1 MQDSAGYRLGEGA
14 TWGFDVGIDPLWM
27 LSCALLV
34 MLMQAGFTCLESG
47 LVRAKNSINVAIKN
61 LVDFCISI
69 VLFTV
74 FGYGL
79 MFGTSLGGWIGID
92 SFSLSDQ
99 SPQTLAFFF
108 FQAMFCGT
116 ATTIVSGAVAERMR
130 FVSYAFTAI
139 LLSGVIYPIAG
150 HWAWARDAAG
160 EQVGWL
166 AQLGFI
172 DFAGSTVVHSLA
184 GWVALVAMILV
195 GPRLG
200 RFGRRGRHIEGH
212 SLPTATLGVFLLW
225 FGWFGFNAGS
235 TFSFSTDVPA
245 IMVNTALAG
254 AIGGL
259 VGMASSWWL
268 HGRPMADAV
277 MNGVLAGLVA
287 ITASCNL
294 VSPTA
299 ALAIGAFGAVFA
311 ALAAEL
317 LIKLRIDDAIGA
329 VPVHLAAGIWGTLA
343 VALFAPLEAF
353 DGGSRLDQFGVQLL
367 GVGAFA
373 VFASAVSLVGLLVYS
388 RFQRLR
394 VSPRDERIGLNI
406 AEHGATTSLLDLLSQ
421 MDVQANSG
429 DFSRPVSVETESEA
443 SQVASFYNA
452 VLEKFNI
459 EIDRRKIAI
468 QRLADLANHDPLT
481 GLGNRRLFLDELRR
495 AMTEANPQRQGA
507 LLFLDLDG
515 FKQVND
521 SVGHDAGDALLKE
534 AANRM
539 RAVTGEHAV
548 LGRLGGDE
556 FAIVIE
562 GLNDPATDSAAIATA
577 VIDSLTKPFVYGE
590 QRLRVGASIGI
601 VLFGDEELATVKGL
615 TKRADEAMYEAKLAG
630 KGTFRFFGR
639 IAEI

>member
-1 MQDSAGYRLGEGA
+1 M
-14 TWGFDVGIDPLWM
+14 GIDPLWM

-47 LVRAKNSINVAIKN
+47 MVRAKNSINVAIKN
-61 LVDFCISI
+61 LVDFCISV
-69 VLFTV
+69 VLFALV
-74 FGYGL
+74 GYGL
-79 MFGTSLGGWIGID
+79 MFGTSLGGWVGID
-92 SFSLSDQ
+92 GVGVPDST
-99 SPQTLAFFF
+99 PQTLAFFF

-130 FVSYAFTAI
+130 FVSYAFTAL
-139 LLSGVIYPIAG
+139 LLSGFIYPIAG

-160 EQVGWL
+160 EPAGWL
-166 AQLGFI
+166 AKLGFI

-200 RFGRRGRHIEGH
+200 RFGRRGRVIEGH
-212 SLPTATLGVFLLW
+212 SLPIAALGVFLLW

-235 TFSFSTDVPA
+235 TFAFTADVPM

-254 AIGGL
+254 AVGGL
-259 VGMASSWWL
+259 VGMAASWTQ
-268 HGRPMADAV
+268 HKRPMADAV

-294 VSPTA
+294 VSPASAVVIGAGGALVA
-299 ALAIGAFGAVFA
+299 ALVAK
-311 ALAAEL
+311 ALVRV
-317 LIKLRIDDAIGA
+317 KIDDAIGA
-329 VPVHLAAGIWGTLA
+329 VPVHLGAGIWGTLA
-343 VALFAPLEAF
+343 VALFAPTEAF
-353 DGGSRLDQFGVQLL
+353 GDLGRLGQLGVQVIGIVVFAAFASVSALL
-367 GVGAFA
+367 GLFA
-373 VFASAVSLVGLLVYS
+373 YS
-388 RFQRLR
+388 RFRPLR

-406 AEHGATTSLLDLLSQ
+406 AEHGATTSLLDLLGQ

-429 DFSRPVSVETESEA
+429 DFSRPVKVENESEA

-452 VLEKFNI
+452 VLEKFNT

-495 AMTEANPQRQGA
+495 AMNEAHPARQGA
-507 LLFLDLDG
+507 LMFLDLDG
-515 FKQVND
+515 FKAVND
-521 SVGHDAGDALLKE
+521 TVGHDAGDTVLKDV
-534 AANRM
+534 ASRL
-539 RAVTGEHAV
+539 RGIFGERGV

-556 FAIVIE
+556 FAVVVE
-562 GLNDPATDSAAIATA
+562 ALEMPERDSAALASRI
-577 VIDSLTKPFVYGE
+577 VDSLDAPFTHGE
-590 QRLRVGASIGI
+590 QRLRIGVSVGI
-601 VLFGDEELATVKGL
+601 VLFGDGALATVKGL

-639 IAEI
+639 AADA

>member
-1 MQDSAGYRLGEGA
+1 M
-14 TWGFDVGIDPLWM
+14 GIDPLWM

-47 LVRAKNSINVAIKN
+47 MVRSKNSINVAIKN
-61 LVDFCISI
+61 LIDFCISV
-69 VLFTV
+69 VLFALL
-74 FGYGL
+74 GYGL

-92 SFSLSDQ
+92 GIGVPDST
-99 SPQTLAFFF
+99 PQVLAFFF

-130 FVSYAFTAI
+130 FVSYAFTAL
-139 LLSGVIYPIAG
+139 LLSGFIYPIAG

-160 EQVGWL
+160 EPAGWL

-200 RFGRRGRHIEGH
+200 RFGRRGRVIEGH
-212 SLPTATLGVFLLW
+212 SLPIATLGVFLLW

-235 TFSFSTDVPA
+235 TFAFTAKVPI

-254 AIGGL
+254 AVGGL
-259 VGMASSWWL
+259 VGMAASWRL
-268 HGRPMADAV
+268 HKRPMADAV

-287 ITASCNL
+287 ITASCDL
-294 VSPTA
+294 VSAPSAIVIGAGGALVA
-299 ALAIGAFGAVFA
+299 ALV
-311 ALAAEL
+311 AEL
-317 LIKLRIDDAIGA
+317 LVRVRIDDAIGA
-329 VPVHLAAGIWGTLA
+329 VPVHLGAGIWGTLA
-343 VALFAPLEAF
+343 VALFAPTAAF
-353 DGGSRLDQFGVQLL
+353 GDLGRLGQLGVQALGVAAFAAFATVTALL
-367 GVGAFA
+367 G
-373 VFASAVSLVGLLVYS
+373 LLAYS
-388 RFQRLR
+388 RFGSLR

-406 AEHGATTSLLDLLSQ
+406 AEHGATTSLLDLLGQ

-429 DFSRPVSVETESEA
+429 DFSRPVKVEDESEA

-459 EIDRRKIAI
+459 EIDRRKVAI
-468 QRLADLANHDPLT
+468 QRLAELANHDPLT

-495 AMTEANPQRQGA
+495 AMNEAHPERQGA
-507 LLFLDLDG
+507 LMFLDLDG
-515 FKQVND
+515 FKAVND
-521 SVGHDAGDALLKE
+521 TVGHDAGDALLKDV
-534 AANRM
+534 ASRL
-539 RAVTGEHAV
+539 RGIFGERGV

-556 FAIVIE
+556 FAVVVE
-562 GLNDPATDSAAIATA
+562 GLKAPERDSAALAARI
-577 VIDSLTKPFVYGE
+577 VESLDAPFPYGE
-590 QRLRVGASIGI
+590 QRLRIGASVGI
-601 VLFGDEELATVKGL
+601 VLFGDEALATVKGL

-639 IAEI
+639 AAGV